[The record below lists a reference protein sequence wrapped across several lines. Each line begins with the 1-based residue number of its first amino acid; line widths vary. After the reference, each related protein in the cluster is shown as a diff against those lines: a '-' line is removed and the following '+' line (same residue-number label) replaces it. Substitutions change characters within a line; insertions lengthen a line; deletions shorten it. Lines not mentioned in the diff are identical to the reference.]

1 MGQVMIRRIGAAVLV
16 VTCSMTVVRA
26 FPPPQSKPTPAKAE
40 DLNAILSDW
49 AENSSHIKSLS
60 AQLSRKDRRPL
71 LGSMNLVYD
80 INWKD
85 SGQAA
90 VNIKEVGHKIGP
102 DFVDRIVWTGRE
114 VWRFNPRKKEIDVY
128 TAEKLKDYAD
138 FRAMMLASGWAK
150 FVGNQFDFIFPAL
163 GNPKE
168 IDPLPFFVGMKTTLA
183 RKLFRFELLED
194 SDPDRLVLRATP
206 LTETLKQLYDHVLI
220 TLDRERHLPVA
231 VEYQRGW
238 RGRDSR
244 HYTLVAIKLDQPIM
258 DDIFVAQKPK
268 GWSIQSP

>member
-1 MGQVMIRRIGAAVLV
+1 MRHVMIRRIAAAVLAV
-16 VTCSMTVVRA
+16 ACSITVVRA
-26 FPPPQSKPTPAKAE
+26 FPPPQSKPKPARAE
-40 DLNAILSDW
+40 DLNTILTAW
-49 AENSSHIKSLS
+49 AENSSHIQTLS

-71 LGSMNLVYD
+71 LGSMNLIYD
-80 INWKD
+80 ISWKD

-90 VNIKEVGHKIGP
+90 VNIKESGRKNGP

-114 VWRFNPRKKEIDVY
+114 VWHFNPRKKEVEVY
-128 TAEKLKDYAD
+128 TKEKLSEYEV
-138 FRAMMLASGWAK
+138 FRAMMLTSGWAK

-168 IDPLPFFVGMKTTLA
+168 IDPLPFFVGMKSTLA

-194 SDPDRLVLRATP
+194 PDPDRLVVRATP
-206 LTETLKQLYDHVLI
+206 VTEATKQLFDHVLI

-244 HYTLVAIKLDQPIM
+244 QYSLVAIKLDEPIS
-258 DDIFVAQKPK
+258 DDIFAAQKPK
-268 GWSIQSP
+268 GWALKSP

>member
-1 MGQVMIRRIGAAVLV
+1 MEHVMSRRIGAAVLA
-16 VTCSMTVVRA
+16 VTCSITAVRA
-26 FPPPQSKPTPAKAE
+26 FPPPSAGPTPARAE
-40 DLNAILSDW
+40 DLNAILTAW
-49 AENSSHIKSLS
+49 AENSSRIKTLS

-71 LGSMNLVYD
+71 LGSMNLIYD
-80 INWKD
+80 ISWKD
-85 SGQAA
+85 SGQAT
-90 VNIKEVGHKIGP
+90 VNIKESGRKNGP
-102 DFVDRIVWTGRE
+102 DFVDRIVWTGHQ
-114 VWRFNPRKKEIDVY
+114 VWRFNPRKKEIDVFA
-128 TAEKLKDYAD
+128 AEALKDYEG

-183 RKLFRFELLED
+183 TKRYKFELFED

-206 LTETLKQLYDHVLI
+206 LTEALKQLYDHVLI
-220 TLDRERHLPVA
+220 TLDRDRHLPVA

-244 HYTLVAIKLDQPIM
+244 HYTLVAIKLDQPIS
-258 DDIFVAQKPK
+258 DDKFVAQKPK
-268 GWSIQSP
+268 GWAIKTP

>member
-1 MGQVMIRRIGAAVLV
+1 MID
-16 VTCSMTVVRA
+16 
-26 FPPPQSKPTPAKAE
+26 
-40 DLNAILSDW
+40 DLFM
-49 AENSSHIKSLS
+49 
-60 AQLSRKDRRPL
+60 
-71 LGSMNLVYD
+71 GSMNLIYD

-90 VNIKEVGHKIGP
+90 VIIKEAGRKNGP
-102 DFVDRIVWTGRE
+102 DFVDRIVWTGHE
-114 VWRFNPRKKEIDVY
+114 VWDFNPRKKEVDVY
-128 TAEKLKDYAD
+128 TKEKLKDYEA
-138 FRAMMLASGWAK
+138 FRAMMLISGWGR

-194 SDPDRLVLRATP
+194 SDPDRLVVRATP
-206 LTETLKQLYDHVLI
+206 LTDFQKQLYDHVLI

-244 HYTLVAIKLDQPIM
+244 HYTLVAIKLDQPIS
-258 DDIFVAQKPK
+258 DDKFVTQKPK
-268 GWSIQSP
+268 GWAIKSP